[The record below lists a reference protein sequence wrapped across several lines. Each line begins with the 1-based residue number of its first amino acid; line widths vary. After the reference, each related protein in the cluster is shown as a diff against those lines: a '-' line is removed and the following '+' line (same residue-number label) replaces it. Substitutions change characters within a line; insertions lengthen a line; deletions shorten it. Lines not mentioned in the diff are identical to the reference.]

1 MYVLSVLID
10 MLRYIAVLLLSMLV
24 IVNCLSVEVAI
35 KGPTSKAC
43 RGIITFVALDSDC
56 GNCLYGVK
64 SFRYASVTCK
74 TDADAA
80 KCCTTVSREW

>member
-1 MYVLSVLID
+1 MF
-10 MLRYIAVLLLSMLV
+10 RFAIAVLLSMIVL
-24 IVNCLSVEVAI
+24 VNCLSVEVNI

-56 GNCLYGVK
+56 ANCIYGVK

-80 KCCTTVSREW
+80 KCCTTVSKDW

>member
-1 MYVLSVLID
+1 MF
-10 MLRYIAVLLLSMLV
+10 RFAVVILLSMLV
-24 IVNCLSVEVAI
+24 LVNCLSVEVSI

-43 RGIITFVALDSDC
+43 RGIISFVALDSDC

-74 TDADAA
+74 TDADAT
-80 KCCTTVSREW
+80 KCCTTVSKDW